1 MPARANLLYKLYGM
15 FGDLS
20 EPLLLVD
27 AGAGLAG
34 DAVGGLLEQG
44 DEGDAAGLGL
54 SEGQSGLHLGQHGA
68 GRELLL
74 LDVLTGVGGGEIV
87 KTLLVGLA
95 EVDGDLLDRGQDD
108 EHIGVE
114 QLGEL
119 GGGKVLVDDGG
130 RAVELAVLA
139 HNGDTTAADRDDDG
153 AVVNKRLD
161 GVLLDNVDGLG
172 GGNDLTVAAACVL
185 DHGVAFLGG
194 VI

>member
-1 MPARANLLYKLYGM
+1 MEIYPNRPYWWTRV
-15 FGDLS
+15 
-20 EPLLLVD
+20 P
-27 AGAGLAG
+27 GLAG
-34 DAVGGLLEQG
+34 DAVGGLLKQG

-74 LDVLTGVGGGEIV
+74 GDVLAGVGGGEIV
-87 KTLLVGLA
+87 KALLVGLA

-130 RAVELAVLA
+130 RAVELAVLPA
-139 HNGDTTAADRDDDG
+139 RRGCR
-153 AVVNKRLD
+153 RRRR
-161 GVLLDNVDGLG
+161 
-172 GGNDLTVAAACVL
+172 
-185 DHGVAFLGG
+185 
-194 VI
+194 